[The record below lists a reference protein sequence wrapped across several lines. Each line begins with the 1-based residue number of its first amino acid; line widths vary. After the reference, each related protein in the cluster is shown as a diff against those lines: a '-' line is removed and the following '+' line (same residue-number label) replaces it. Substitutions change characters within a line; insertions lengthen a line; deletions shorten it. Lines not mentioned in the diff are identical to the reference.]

1 MSKKYI
7 LNFHQQATEKPI
19 TYLLVKDFDIK
30 INIISAKIEAGE
42 AGTLILEMHGGR
54 LDEAIAFIKSEGI
67 DIHRMSEEIE
77 MDRDRC
83 VDCGACIAVC
93 PVGALTI
100 NRYTAHVELDPDS
113 CVACGMCVKACP
125 RRAITLAV

>member
-7 LNFHQQATEKPI
+7 LNFHQKATEKPI

-42 AGTLILEMHGGR
+42 EGVLVLEMNGKR

-67 DIHRMSEEIE
+67 AIQRMSEKIE
-77 MDRDRC
+77 LDRNLC
-83 VDCGACIAVC
+83 VDCGSCTSVC

-100 NRYTAHVELDPDS
+100 NRHTSAVELKPDL

-125 RRAITLAV
+125 RRAITLGI

>member
-7 LNFHQQATEKPI
+7 LNFHQKATEKPI
-19 TYLLVKDFDIK
+19 TYLLVKNFDIK

-42 AGTLILEMHGGR
+42 AGTLILEMNGKR
-54 LDEAIAFIKSEGI
+54 LDEAIAFIKAEGV

-77 MDRDRC
+77 LDRDLC
-83 VDCGACIAVC
+83 VDCGACTAVC

-100 NRYTAHVELDPDS
+100 NHRTAEVELKPDL

-125 RRAITLAV
+125 RRAISLSI